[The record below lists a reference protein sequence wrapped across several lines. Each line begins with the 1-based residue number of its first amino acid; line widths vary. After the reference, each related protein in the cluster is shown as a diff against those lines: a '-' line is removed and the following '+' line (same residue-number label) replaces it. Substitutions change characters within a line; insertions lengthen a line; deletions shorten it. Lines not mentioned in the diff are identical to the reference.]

1 MPDEVD
7 DDQAAALLLQGL
19 TAMALVRD
27 CARIEPGETIVVE
40 AAAGGTG
47 SLSVQLA
54 KAAGAKVIGLASS
67 EEKRALVERLGADA
81 TVDSRSE
88 DLGAAIREANDGE
101 RVDAVLHMSG
111 GEAFDAELGVLAP
124 LGRMVVFGIASR
136 EQRDVSTAALLR
148 GSKAVIGFWL
158 VHLLARRELVA
169 PMIGELLGAVAAGEL
184 EVTVGERLSA
194 LRGRARARR
203 PDRPPHHRQ
212 APLWTR
218 AESEPRFKDLGLAPE
233 IQQAID
239 ELGFDEPTPIQEQAI
254 PELLGGHDVIGQA
267 QTGTGKTAA
276 FGLPLLQYLD
286 PDNDEVQ
293 AVVLTPTRE
302 LCIQVTQALRAY
314 AEHLDV
320 EIVAVFGGAPIKSQQ
335 AQLRAGAHVVVAT
348 VGRMM
353 DLMSRR
359 SLVLTA
365 ARYVVLDEA
374 DEMLDLGFI
383 EDVEKILR
391 MCPSG
396 RQTALFSATMPPP
409 VKRLAESYMYDPTTI
424 SITPKTL
431 TVDAIAQAF
440 VEVPAKEKAARLVE
454 LLKTEEPE
462 QAIIFCRTKIGASK
476 LEKTLKDKGLDVK
489 ALHGDL
495 SQGVRDGVMIAFK
508 DHRVR
513 LLVATDIAARGL
525 DIEHV
530 THVINYDVP
539 ASSEVYVHRIG
550 RTGRVGRTGRAITLV
565 TPAQRDEIDRIER
578 DVKTTIGEWE
588 SPEERLEHAPRPR
601 RRERRI
607 PRSPAR
613 AEELRSLRRPRGRGD
628 DPRPERGPRTRSRG
642 DRRCGSRQAL
652 RQPRRAQRHHGGGPA
667 LGAARGRRPARGG
680 DPRRPRPAPL
690 LLRRG
695 RPRVKPSAAVEFLD
709 GTKLKGKEIRLE
721 IAKS

>member
-1 MPDEVD
+1 M
-7 DDQAAALLLQGL
+7 
-19 TAMALVRD
+19 TA
-27 CARIEPGETIVVE
+27 
-40 AAAGGTG
+40 
-47 SLSVQLA
+47 
-54 KAAGAKVIGLASS
+54 
-67 EEKRALVERLGADA
+67 
-81 TVDSRSE
+81 
-88 DLGAAIREANDGE
+88 
-101 RVDAVLHMSG
+101 
-111 GEAFDAELGVLAP
+111 
-124 LGRMVVFGIASR
+124 
-136 EQRDVSTAALLR
+136 
-148 GSKAVIGFWL
+148 
-158 VHLLARRELVA
+158 
-169 PMIGELLGAVAAGEL
+169 
-184 EVTVGERLSA
+184 
-194 LRGRARARR
+194 
-203 PDRPPHHRQ
+203 
-212 APLWTR
+212 
-218 AESEPRFKDLGLAPE
+218 FKDLGLSPA

-239 ELGFDEPTPIQEQAI
+239 ELGFDEPTPIQDQAI
-254 PELLGGHDVIGQA
+254 PELLDGHDVIGQA

-286 PDNDEVQ
+286 ADNDEVQ

-302 LCIQVTQALRAY
+302 LCIQVTQALRSY

-335 AQLRAGAHVVVAT
+335 AQLRGGAQVVVAT

-365 ARYVVLDEA
+365 ARYIVLDEA

-440 VEVPAKEKAARLVE
+440 VEVGAKEKMARLIE
-454 LLKTEEPE
+454 LLKVEEPE
-462 QAIIFCRTKIGASK
+462 QAIIFCRTKIGASR
-476 LEKTLKDKGLDVK
+476 LERALKEKGLDVK
-489 ALHGDL
+489 ALHGDM
-495 SQGVRDGVMIAFK
+495 SQGSRDGVMIAFK

-530 THVINYDVP
+530 THVINFDVP

-550 RTGRVGRTGRAITLV
+550 RTGRVGRTGRAITFV
-565 TPAQRDEIDRIER
+565 TPAQREEIGRIER

-588 SPEERLEHAPRPR
+588 TPEERLEHAPRPR
-601 RRERRI
+601 RRERSK
-607 PRSPAR
+607 PVEEPSPLSER
-613 AEELRSLRRPRGRGD
+613 TAEENGAEAEIEEPKAEAPKVATPNGPVKLFVNRGERSGITEEDLRW
-628 DPRPERGPRTRSRG
+628 
-642 DRRCGSRQAL
+642 AL
-652 RQPRRAQRHHGGGPA
+652 RE
-667 LGAARGRRPARGG
+667 GAVLPEEAIHDINVLHRFSFVQV
-680 DPRRPRPAPL
+680 DPDKAERT
-690 LLRRG
+690 
-695 RPRVKPSAAVEFLD
+695 VEYLD
-709 GTKLKGKEIRLE
+709 GTKVKGKEIRLE

>member
-1 MPDEVD
+1 MST
-7 DDQAAALLLQGL
+7 G
-19 TAMALVRD
+19 
-27 CARIEPGETIVVE
+27 EP
-40 AAAGGTG
+40 
-47 SLSVQLA
+47 
-54 KAAGAKVIGLASS
+54 
-67 EEKRALVERLGADA
+67 A
-81 TVDSRSE
+81 TK
-88 DLGAAIREANDGE
+88 
-101 RVDAVLHMSG
+101 
-111 GEAFDAELGVLAP
+111 
-124 LGRMVVFGIASR
+124 IA
-136 EQRDVSTAALLR
+136 
-148 GSKAVIGFWL
+148 
-158 VHLLARRELVA
+158 
-169 PMIGELLGAVAAGEL
+169 
-184 EVTVGERLSA
+184 
-194 LRGRARARR
+194 
-203 PDRPPHHRQ
+203 
-212 APLWTR
+212 
-218 AESEPRFKDLGLAPE
+218 FKDLGLAPG

-335 AQLRAGAHVVVAT
+335 AQLRAGAQVVVAT

-353 DLMSRR
+353 DLMSRQ

-431 TVDAIAQAF
+431 TVDAIAQAYI
-440 VEVPAKEKAARLVE
+440 EVPAKEKANRLVE
-454 LLKTEEPE
+454 LLKTEQPE
-462 QAIIFCRTKIGASK
+462 QAIIFTRTKIGASR

-495 SQGVRDGVMIAFK
+495 SQGVRDGVMISFK

-578 DVKTTIGEWE
+578 DVKTSIGEWE

-601 RRERRI
+601 RRER
-607 PRSPAR
+607 
-613 AEELRSLRRPRGRGD
+613 
-628 DPRPERGPRTRSRG
+628 PERSKATPIPAEQPVSNGAEAAPEADDEVVSEEKGGEEKAAGKSVKLFVNRGERSGIEEEDLRW
-642 DRRCGSRQAL
+642 AL
-652 RQPRRAQRHHGGGPA
+652 RE
-667 LGAARGRRPARGG
+667 GAVLPEDAIHDVRVLHRFSFVEV
-680 DPRRPRPAPL
+680 APEQAE
-690 LLRRG
+690 R
-695 RPRVKPSAAVEFLD
+695 AVEFLD